1 MKQQKQICQ
10 ETVDRSYISLNS
22 KPNFN
27 SKIDEVINY
36 INIIRIDAFHATG
49 VVGTHLYK
57 KGDRRSNFVKNDGIN
72 RDLYFHGKK
81 VLVAIHIALVAG
93 SLISLLLVLIWWH
106 VCKCL
111 HNQMVFISIGY
122 MICSFHVTFQFFN
135 SIHFWHSLGTALLC
149 KLSVPASCNCLLKPK
164 SFYILLSFEYLFS
177 SSLIIRLVMHL
188 LLHPWFYSGFL
199 NLILKLTLI
208 IHYNCQFWGGGGRG
222 GFLPFYFS
230 SRWLTL
236 FRSCLY
242 SPELLLLSYP
252 VSVRLLLTC
261 SSWVVTFSYTKPF
274 SLVNL
279 FFSFHFFLSLI
290 ILWHK
295 LSVASVYHNSSII
308 IPLTLSVFIF
318 SLM

>member
-208 IHYNCQFWGGGGRG
+208 IHYNCQFWGRG
-222 GFLPFYFS
+222 VLAFL
-230 SRWLTL
+230 
-236 FRSCLY
+236 
-242 SPELLLLSYP
+242 
-252 VSVRLLLTC
+252 
-261 SSWVVTFSYTKPF
+261 
-274 SLVNL
+274 L
-279 FFSFHFFLSLI
+279 FFSLAHFVSVLPLFSRTSPALLPCQRQIAINLFQLSSYFFLYQAFQFGQLV
-290 ILWHK
+290 LQFPF
-295 LSVASVYHNSSII
+295 LSISDYPVAQTFSCFC
-308 IPLTLSVFIF
+308 LSQ
-318 SLM
+318 